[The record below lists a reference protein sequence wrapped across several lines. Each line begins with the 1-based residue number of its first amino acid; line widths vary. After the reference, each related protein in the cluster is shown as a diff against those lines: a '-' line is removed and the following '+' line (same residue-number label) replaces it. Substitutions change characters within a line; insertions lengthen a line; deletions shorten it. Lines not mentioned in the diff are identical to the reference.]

1 METFF
6 NKATV
11 GLIGIQC
18 KDIVLK
24 RGYTD
29 RYQTPEPLY
38 EAIGKDVTMQVQY
51 AHSTTLKPN
60 SSVLSVNK
68 VYDVT
73 TRTLDLP
80 CSQAVVLRGW
90 IFGGVT
96 YDSKLNITAT
106 PPSPTQ
112 QTTPTADKNLALE
125 SNENRPSAK
134 RQLYQ
139 SGIPSYTKY

>member
-1 METFF
+1 MATFF
-6 NKATV
+6 DEATV

-18 KDIVLK
+18 KDMVLK
-24 RGYTD
+24 HGYTD

-51 AHSTTLKPN
+51 AHSTTPNPN

-68 VYDVT
+68 V
-73 TRTLDLP
+73 
-80 CSQAVVLRGW
+80 
-90 IFGGVT
+90 

-112 QTTPTADKNLALE
+112 QTTPTADKKLALE

-139 SGIPSYTKY
+139 SEGVSDTKKLRFSE